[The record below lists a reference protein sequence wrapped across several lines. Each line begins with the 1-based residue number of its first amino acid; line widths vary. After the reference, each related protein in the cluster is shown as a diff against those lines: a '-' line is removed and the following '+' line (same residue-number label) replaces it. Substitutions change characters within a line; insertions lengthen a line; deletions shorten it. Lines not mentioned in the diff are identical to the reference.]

1 MKLKIYMKSGN
12 IVTQGGVKD
21 YKIYYEGNEVKQL
34 SIDLYWWGRRRLIMS
49 SLDLSQI
56 EAITRHIL

>member
-12 IVTQGGVKD
+12 VITQSGVSD
-21 YKIYYEGNEVKQL
+21 YQIAYEGNEIKRL